1 MIRSRGEHPT
11 SHSSGYHAGQQGSNS
26 GFRCIKTLD
35 GFYHQQRR
43 RQRSSKSGR
52 QARTSSG
59 SQQLFPFPFQ
69 NMSPTRDKCSYIRPY
84 LNRRPL
90 ASQRQPRT
98 ESQHPSAEFSYQFFK
113 RMLITDTTVIG
124 RTCLRNPTTGYQWH
138 TFYQRSDKDQN
149 PP

>member
-1 MIRSRGEHPT
+1 
-11 SHSSGYHAGQQGSNS
+11 

-84 LNRRPL
+84 LNNRPL
-90 ASQRQPRT
+90 RSQEQPPT
-98 ESQHPSAEFSYQFFK
+98 ETQPPSAQ
-113 RMLITDTTVIG
+113 LT
-124 RTCLRNPTTGYQWH
+124 NPQ
-138 TFYQRSDKDQN
+138 Q
-149 PP
+149 PPEPTICSLPLSEYVPNER